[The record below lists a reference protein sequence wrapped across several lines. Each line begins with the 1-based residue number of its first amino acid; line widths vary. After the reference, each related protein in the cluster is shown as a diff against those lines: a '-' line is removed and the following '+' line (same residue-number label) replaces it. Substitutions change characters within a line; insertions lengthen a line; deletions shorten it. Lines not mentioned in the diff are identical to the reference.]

1 MRGVVTILSLVV
13 SCAFTLAARAG
24 DLTPPPG
31 PVAPTMKTLEAIEPR
46 VCVQELPGAANATH
60 VISEDGAYYLVADIV
75 GEAGKHGILI
85 TADRVSLH
93 LGPFSIEGVPGSL
106 DGVHMAPA
114 SGQGAFV
121 MTGLRAEVTSV
132 TGFDGDGVRLLD
144 ALSVSISGV
153 TVSNT
158 GGDGVAI
165 DIGEPDPGWF
175 APQISLEGLSAKA
188 TGQSGVR
195 VSGPLGSIGGAAAKL
210 LIKRG
215 SARQATLNG
224 FHIERIGNVRLED
237 VDAIENI
244 SHGLLF
250 SLDGLRCAAQG
261 FFSFEGGKS
270 LFNGG
275 YGVVTIAG
283 TCDDG
288 LPALSKSFVRGVTA
302 CGNGLDGFRS
312 EGMVETRW
320 ERCSSAKN
328 GGAGF
333 AKTFFPGLGEHA
345 ALLMENCSGDENAGP
360 GLHALTSPTGAHE
373 IGIARSSFSGNGTVD
388 NPASGVEIDSPP
400 GAPDPTSG
408 AALTVALDTTV
419 ALSNAGD
426 GIRIRTPD
434 HPMVSV
440 SVRDSRAMRNEGSGV
455 DVQPVS
461 GGGVGLFA
469 VDFSSVFC
477 SANGLDGMVLDGAAG
492 GAVSKCL
499 ATSNGARGIALGSE
513 GSLSFGV
520 RLDECIA
527 TGNAVGIEVVGEHLL
542 LRSAGTHN
550 SLANLSVGPSVFT
563 GPTVPSPSWTEAKP
577 YAWP

>member
-1 MRGVVTILSLVV
+1 MRGVVTIVSLVV
-13 SCAFTLAARAG
+13 SCAFSWAARAG
-24 DLTPPPG
+24 DLNPPPG

-46 VCVQELPGAANATH
+46 VCVQELPGAPNATH

-106 DGVHMAPA
+106 DGVHMAPP
-114 SGQGAFV
+114 SGLSVVSIRGDGAAA
-121 MTGLRAEVTSV
+121 TRIG
-132 TGFDGDGVRLLD
+132 GFDGDGVRID
-144 ALSVSISGV
+144 GALSVSIAGLTLSENGADGV
-153 TVSNT
+153 DVAFSVPADGKYEPYCAMDDVATVANGGHGAVVVASSVSMKIPISVMRSCMN
-158 GGDGVAI
+158 GGDGVRI
-165 DIGEPDPGWF
+165 
-175 APQISLEGLSAKA
+175 EGAS
-188 TGQSGVR
+188 
-195 VSGPLGSIGGAAAKL
+195 
-210 LIKRG
+210 
-215 SARQATLNG
+215 
-224 FHIERIGNVRLED
+224 EVRLEQ
-237 VDAIENI
+237 VESIENAG
-244 SHGLLF
+244 HGLFF
-250 SLDGLRCAAQG
+250 SLDGLRCAGEG
-261 FFSFEGGKS
+261 FLSFEGGKS

-275 YGVVTIAG
+275 HGVITVAG
-283 TCDDG
+283 ACDDG
-288 LPALSKSFVRGVTA
+288 LPTFNKTFARGVTA

-333 AKTFFPGLGEHA
+333 AKSFFPGLGEHA
-345 ALLMENCSGDENAGP
+345 ALLMEDCSGDENNGP

-388 NPASGVEIDSPP
+388 NPASGVEIDSPS

-408 AALTVALDTTV
+408 AALTIALDTTV

-440 SVRDSRAMRNEGSGV
+440 SVRDSRAMRNDGSGV
-455 DVQPVS
+455 DVRPAS
-461 GGGVGLFA
+461 EGGDGLFA
-469 VDFSSVFC
+469 VSFDDVFC
-477 SANGLDGMVLDGAAG
+477 SANGLDGMTLDGAAG

-520 RLDECIA
+520 RIDECIA
-527 TGNAVGIEVVGEHLL
+527 TGNAVGIAVSGEHVL

-550 SLANLSVGPSVFT
+550 ALANLSIGPDVFT
-563 GPTVPSPSWTEAKP
+563 GPTVPSPAWVENKP
-577 YAWP
+577 YSWP